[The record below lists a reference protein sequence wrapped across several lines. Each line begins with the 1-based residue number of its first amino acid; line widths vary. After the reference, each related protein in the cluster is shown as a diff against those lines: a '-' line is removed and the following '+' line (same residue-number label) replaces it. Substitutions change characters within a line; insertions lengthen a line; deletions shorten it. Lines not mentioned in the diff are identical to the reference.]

1 MPGPDHACASRVTQD
16 FDVRLEG
23 EAGAVARLVAVGE
36 LDAATTQV
44 LADAVRGALLKLVR
58 EVVIDIRGLTFCDAA
73 GLRALTTIDTAVR
86 LRGARLVLHGPCPA
100 IELLLD
106 LTGTELAI
114 RSPRA
119 HRAQQ

>member
-1 MPGPDHACASRVTQD
+1 MPRPDRPHASRVTQN

-23 EAGAVARLVAVGE
+23 EAGAEARLVAIGE

-44 LADAVRGALLKLVR
+44 LADAVRGALRGLVR

-73 GLRALTTIDTAVR
+73 GLRALTTIDTAVA
-86 LRGARLVLHGPCPA
+86 LRGVQLVLQGPCPA

-114 RSPRA
+114 RSPGT
-119 HRAQQ
+119 HRSRR